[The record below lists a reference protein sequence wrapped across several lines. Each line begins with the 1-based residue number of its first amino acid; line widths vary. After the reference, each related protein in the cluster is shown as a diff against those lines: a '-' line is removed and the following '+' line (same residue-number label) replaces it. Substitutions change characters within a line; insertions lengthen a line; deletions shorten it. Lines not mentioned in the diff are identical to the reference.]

1 MSFQIEIK
9 GQLYKARQSS
19 SLHLISGFAL
29 VGMGACTFL
38 LANADWIK
46 TVFHA
51 PILPGF
57 VLGSISLVVGII
69 DLYLTFFRNKWL
81 QIPSNNENIRLLNV
95 CVNIGLALVFL
106 LSQWW
111 LAAGITGIVGIAN
124 IFAYFYEQK
133 AQQALFVHIGKEQIL
148 LPATARKKQ
157 LAWTEIEK
165 VLLRHGTLTI
175 DCTNNYLYQ
184 WTIKHNNIDHDAVE
198 AFSRAL
204 IESNRSKRQNEDW

>member
-29 VGMGACTFL
+29 VGIGACTFL
-38 LANADWIK
+38 LSNADWIK

-57 VLGSISLVVGII
+57 VLGSISLVVGLL
-69 DLYLTFFRNKWL
+69 DLYLTFFKNKWL
-81 QIPSNNENIRLLNV
+81 QLPHNNKTMRRANASVGL
-95 CVNIGLALVFL
+95 GLALVFL

-111 LAAGITGIVGIAN
+111 LAAGITGILGLAN

-133 AQQALFVHIGKEQIL
+133 AQQALFVQIDKEQIL

-157 LAWTEIEK
+157 LVWTEVERVI
-165 VLLRHGTLTI
+165 LRHGTLTI
-175 DCTNNYLYQ
+175 DCCNNYLYQ
-184 WTIKHNNIDHDAVE
+184 WTLKHNDFDQDAIE
-198 AFSRAL
+198 AFSRAQ
-204 IESNRSKRQNEDW
+204 IESNRSKRQSEDW

>member
-38 LANADWIK
+38 LANADWVK
-46 TVFHA
+46 TIFHA
-51 PILPGF
+51 PIVPGF
-57 VLGSISLVVGII
+57 MLGSISLVVGLI
-69 DLYLTFFRNKWL
+69 DLFLTFFRNKWL
-81 QIPSNNENIRLLNV
+81 QIPSNNKNIRLLNV
-95 CVNIGLALVFL
+95 LVHLGLALVFL

-111 LAAGITGIVGIAN
+111 LAAGITSIVGLAN
-124 IFAYFYEQK
+124 MFAYFYEQK
-133 AQQALFVHIGKEQIL
+133 AQQALFVHIDKEQIL

-157 LAWTEIEK
+157 LAWTEVER

-184 WTIKHNNIDHDAVE
+184 WAIKHNNIDQDAVE

-204 IESNRSKRQNEDW
+204 IESNRSKRENEDW